1 MKTGGSLGGK
11 VAVVTGAAAG
21 IGRATAI
28 RLASE
33 GAFVAVTDINHPGAA
48 ETAELI
54 AAAGGAAQAYAMDVG
69 DEAAV
74 ADVYDRILG
83 QHGAIKIQVS
93 NAGVTDRM
101 PFLTMPLDRFQRI
114 LRINLVGAIVC
125 GQAAARSMVA
135 NGGGQIVNL
144 TSVSGQQGGVGR
156 TAYGASKAAIINLTQ
171 TMAAELAEY
180 GIRVNAVAP
189 GPTQVARTAHS
200 AEQRNAFLGRMPM
213 KRYATPEEIAAA
225 VCFLASDESSFVT
238 GHVLNADG
246 GFMASGLLYDPERGE
261 L

>member
-1 MKTGGSLGGK
+1 MNTVGSLTGK

-33 GAFVAVTDINHPGAA
+33 GAFVVATDINEGGAA
-48 ETAELI
+48 ETAALI
-54 AAAGGAAQAYAMDVG
+54 TTAGGTAQAYAMDVG
-69 DEAAV
+69 DEAGV
-74 ADVYDRILG
+74 GDVYGRIEQ
-83 QHGAIKIQVS
+83 QHGPVDIQVS
-93 NAGVTDRM
+93 NAGITDRM
-101 PFLTMPLDRFQRI
+101 PFLTMPLDKFRRI
-114 LRINLVGAIVC
+114 LRINLDGAILC
-125 GQAAARSMVA
+125 GQAAARSMVTS
-135 NGGGQIVNL
+135 GGGQIVNL

-171 TMAAELAEY
+171 TMAAELAEH

-225 VCFLASDESSFVT
+225 VFFLASAESNFVT
-238 GHVLNADG
+238 GHVLNVDG
-246 GFMASGLLYDPERGE
+246 GFMSSGLLYDPDRGE